1 MQIPPTTN
9 RISMD
14 PVKLVKDK
22 REEILRISAA
32 HGAKNVRVFGSVA
45 RNEAGDDSDID
56 FLVDLEPGR
65 SLLDLGGLLVD
76 LEHLLTRR
84 VDIVTEQGLHWY
96 LRDKIINEARPL

>member
-1 MQIPPTTN
+1 MQIPATTN
-9 RISMD
+9 KISMN
-14 PVKLVKDK
+14 PVELVKDK

-45 RNEAGDDSDID
+45 RDEAGDESDID

-76 LEHLLTRR
+76 LEHLLTRK
-84 VDIVTEQGLHWY
+84 VDIVTEKGLHWY